1 MSKKPIHWYRRLKS
15 IFGQSLVRR
24 TKGRISFGEEP
35 LADPHPLFDAEWYS
49 RRNPDIVNAGFNPM
63 RHFLWFGW
71 KEGRNPHR
79 LFDVEWY
86 LARNSDIADAGLNPL
101 LHFIDLGWKEGR
113 DPHPLFN
120 VEWYLALN
128 LDVAEAGLNPL
139 LHFIDLGW
147 KEGRDPHPLFN
158 VEWYL
163 ARNPDVAKAGWNPL
177 LHYID
182 LGWKEG
188 QDPHPLFDVEWY
200 LARNPDVA
208 KAGWNPLLHYI
219 DLGWKEGQDPHP
231 LFDVEWY
238 LVRNPDVAK
247 AGWNPLLHYIDLGW
261 KEGRDPHRLFS
272 TTWYLDQYLD
282 VKTAGLNPL
291 LHYVQF
297 GAPEHRTPHPGF
309 DSEWYCAAYGD
320 VGEGVDPLT
329 HFLEHRHEA
338 LRNPSS
344 SIDLVEHARK
354 FPAAKADKV
363 HELAHFLGQESCY
376 AVDDDFAEAFA
387 KDGIPRTRMHEGLAR
402 IANGR
407 WEWSRYGAMRARLAQ
422 AEQRRAEQYPRAEP
436 SIPLAVGNGSET
448 EGAPAIVIP
457 TFEHPLVSIVI
468 PVYNKSA
475 LTRTCLRTIVESNCK
490 TSYEVLV
497 ADDASVDPDCLEL
510 AHISGLTFLRSEK
523 NLGFG
528 GNCNRAAA
536 AARGKFVLFLNNDT
550 LVQAGFLDAMV
561 DAYEAGVGIVGPQV
575 LYPSGLLQ
583 EAGGRVRVDCSP
595 ALIGH
600 GASPKDPRFG
610 YRRDVEYIS
619 GACLLIERAL
629 FDELGGFDPLFY
641 PAYYED
647 VDLCFR
653 VRDRGLRV
661 VYEPTARIVHFMS
674 ETMSSLSPAYKYG
687 QSARSA
693 QNFSERWQA
702 RLEANNAVKAIAFY
716 LPQYHMI
723 PENDLW
729 WAPGFTE
736 WTNVSKAK
744 PNYPGHDQ
752 PRLPADLGHYDLT
765 SSKNIRKQI
774 ELAMQYGLHGFCFYY
789 YWFNG
794 RRILEAPLELYLEDK
809 SLDFPFCLC
818 WANENWSRRWDGRD
832 QDLLLQQ
839 EYSTEDDKAIIH
851 DLMRFMRDGRYIQVE
866 GKPLVIVYR
875 WDLLPSIADTVQVWR
890 EECRRAGIG
899 EIFVASVD
907 SFDLAWKLK
916 NAADFGLDASIGFPP
931 HNMGSP
937 VTKKPSAV
945 SPSFTGTVDD
955 YETVGTRYA
964 TELPLRPFTHF
975 PGVLPG
981 WDNTPRRQDA
991 PFILDNSSPG
1001 AFRAWLEHAL
1011 EFSRDFNVPERRMVF
1026 INAWNEWGEGAYLE
1040 PDQRYGHAYLTALRD
1055 ALDSHKYQKRNG

>member
-1 MSKKPIHWYRRLKS
+1 MNKKPIHWYRRSKS
-15 IFGQSLVRR
+15 ISGQVISRL
-24 TKGRISFGEEP
+24 TKGRISFGEKP

-49 RRNPDIVNAGFNPM
+49 RRNPDVVKAGFNPM

-71 KEGRNPHR
+71 KEGRNPHP

-86 LARNSDIADAGLNPL
+86 R
-101 LHFIDLGWKEGR
+101 
-113 DPHPLFN
+113 
-120 VEWYLALN
+120 
-128 LDVAEAGLNPL
+128 
-139 LHFIDLGW
+139 
-147 KEGRDPHPLFN
+147 
-158 VEWYL
+158 

-177 LHYID
+177 LHYI
-182 LGWKEG
+182 G
-188 QDPHPLFDVEWY
+188 
-200 LARNPDVA
+200 
-208 KAGWNPLLHYI
+208 
-219 DLGWKEGQDPHP
+219 
-231 LFDVEWY
+231 
-238 LVRNPDVAK
+238 
-247 AGWNPLLHYIDLGW
+247 LGW
-261 KEGRDPHRLFS
+261 KEGRDPHPLFS
-272 TTWYLDQYLD
+272 TKWYLDQYLD
-282 VKTAGLNPL
+282 VKAAGRNPL
-291 LHYVQF
+291 LHYVLF
-297 GAPEHRTPHPGF
+297 GAFERRMPHSGF
-309 DSEWYCAAYGD
+309 DPEWYCAAYGD
-320 VGEGVDPLT
+320 VGEDVDPLT

-344 SIDLVEHARK
+344 SIDLIEHARK
-354 FPAAKADKV
+354 FPAARADKV
-363 HELAHFLGQESCY
+363 HELAHFLAQESGY
-376 AVDDDFAEAFA
+376 AVDDYAEASA
-387 KDGIPRTRMHEGLAR
+387 TDGIPRARMHEGLAR
-402 IANGR
+402 IANGK
-407 WEWSRYGAMRARLAQ
+407 WEWSRYDAMRASLAQ
-422 AEQRRAEQYPRAEP
+422 AEQRRAEQYPRAEI
-436 SIPLAVGNGSET
+436 STSLAVGNGSDA

-457 TFEHPLVSIVI
+457 TFERPLVSIVI

-475 LTRTCLRTIVESNCK
+475 LTLTCLRTIVESNCQ
-490 TSYEVLV
+490 TPYEVIV
-497 ADDASVDPDCLEL
+497 ADDASVDPDCLEV

-550 LVQAGFLDAMV
+550 LVQEGFLDAMV
-561 DAYEAGVGIVGPQV
+561 AAYESGVGIVGPQV

-583 EAGGRVRVDCSP
+583 EAGGRIRVDCSP

-600 GASPKDPRFG
+600 GASPEDPRFG

-653 VRDRGLRV
+653 VRERGLRV

-687 QSARSA
+687 QSARGA

-716 LPQYHMI
+716 LPQYHMV

-765 SSKNIRKQI
+765 NSKSIHKQI

-794 RRILEAPLELYLEDK
+794 RRILEAPLELYLEDR

-832 QDLLLQQ
+832 QDLLLKQ

-851 DLMRFMRDGRYIQVE
+851 DLMRFMRDERYIRVE

-945 SPSFTGTVDD
+945 SPGFKGTVDD

-991 PFILDNSSPG
+991 PFILDNPSPG

-1011 EFSRDFNVPERRMVF
+1011 EVSRDFNVPERRMVF

-1040 PDQRYGHAYLTALRD
+1040 PDQRYGHAYLRALRD
-1055 ALDSHKYQKRNG
+1055 ALESHKYQKRNG

>member
-1 MSKKPIHWYRRLKS
+1 MNKNPIHWYRRLKS
-15 IFGQSLVRR
+15 ISGRVVKRA
-24 TKGRISFGEEP
+24 TKGRISFGEKTLPE
-35 LADPHPLFDAEWYS
+35 PHPLFDADWYAK
-49 RRNPDIVNAGFNPM
+49 RNPDIVKAGLNPM
-63 RHFLWFGW
+63 RHFMRFGW
-71 KEGRNPHR
+71 KEGRNPHP
-79 LFDVEWY
+79 LFDVAWY
-86 LARNSDIADAGLNPL
+86 LERNPDVAKVGWNPL
-101 LHFIDLGWKEGR
+101 VHYLDFGWKEGR
-113 DPHPLFN
+113 DPHP
-120 VEWYLALN
+120 
-128 LDVAEAGLNPL
+128 
-139 LHFIDLGW
+139 
-147 KEGRDPHPLFN
+147 
-158 VEWYL
+158 
-163 ARNPDVAKAGWNPL
+163 
-177 LHYID
+177 
-182 LGWKEG
+182 
-188 QDPHPLFDVEWY
+188 
-200 LARNPDVA
+200 
-208 KAGWNPLLHYI
+208 
-219 DLGWKEGQDPHP
+219 
-231 LFDVEWY
+231 
-238 LVRNPDVAK
+238 
-247 AGWNPLLHYIDLGW
+247 
-261 KEGRDPHRLFS
+261 LFS

-291 LHYVQF
+291 LHYVLF
-297 GAPEHRTPHPGF
+297 GAPEHRMPHPSF

-320 VGEGVDPLT
+320 VDDGVDPLA
-329 HFLEHRHEA
+329 HFLAHRHDA

-344 SIDLVEHARK
+344 AIDLVEHARK
-354 FPAAKADKV
+354 SPAAGADRV
-363 HELAHFLGQESCY
+363 HELAHFLVQESSY
-376 AVDDDFAEAFA
+376 ALDSDFAEAFA
-387 KDGIPRTRMHEGLAR
+387 KDGIPRARMHEGLAR
-402 IANGR
+402 VANGK

-422 AEQRRAEQYPRAEP
+422 AEQRRAERYPRIEVP
-436 SIPLAVGNGSET
+436 
-448 EGAPAIVIP
+448 APAFGKDAASEPAAPLVIP

-468 PVYNKSA
+468 PVYNKAA
-475 LTRTCLRTIVESNCK
+475 LTRSCLRTIVESNSR
-490 TSYEVLV
+490 TSYEVIV

-510 AHISGLTFLRSEK
+510 ANVSGLTFLRSEE

-536 AARGKFVLFLNNDT
+536 TARGKFVLFLNNDT
-550 LVQAGFLDAMV
+550 LVQHGFLDAMV
-561 DAYEAGVGIVGPQV
+561 AAHEKGVGIVGPQV
-575 LYPSGLLQ
+575 QYPSGMLQ
-583 EAGGRVRVDCSP
+583 EAGGRIRVDCSA

-600 GASPKDPRFG
+600 GASPEDPRFN

-619 GACLLIERAL
+619 GACLLIERVL
-629 FDELGGFDPLFY
+629 FDELGGFDPLFH

-653 VRDRGLRV
+653 VRARGLRV
-661 VYEPTARIVHFMS
+661 VYEPAARIVHLMS
-674 ETMSSLSPAYKYG
+674 ETMSSLAPAYKHG

-693 QNFSERWQA
+693 QNFAERWQA
-702 RLEANNAVKAIAFY
+702 QLEANNAVKAIAFY
-716 LPQYHMI
+716 LPQYHMV

-729 WAPGFTE
+729 WAAGFTE

-765 SSKNIRKQI
+765 NPKSIRKQI

-832 QDLLLQQ
+832 QDLLLKQ

-851 DLMRFMRDGRYIQVE
+851 DLLRFMGDARYIRIE

-875 WDLLPSIADTVQVWR
+875 WDLLPSIADTVKVWR
-890 EECRRAGIG
+890 EECRKAGIG

-916 NAADFGLDASIGFPP
+916 NAADYGLDASIGFPP

-937 VTKKPSAV
+937 VPKKPSAV

-964 TELPLRPFTHF
+964 TELPLRPHTHF

-991 PFILDNSSPG
+991 PYILDNPSPG

-1055 ALDSHKYQKRNG
+1055 ALESHKYQKRNG